1 MIPAKARNASLAALA
16 LGNAAATSG
25 SSTTTE
31 LPAAYFDAYGLRT
44 ALLKSYSG
52 RISSGSDAVHFLG
65 AFFIVL
71 SFTPRGPPGAD
82 SSTLFPTFHVHDCNQ
97 TLALRIP

>member
-1 MIPAKARNASLAALA
+1 MRHWRLFP

-31 LPAAYFDAYGLRT
+31 LPAAYFDAYGLRA

-52 RISSGSDAVHFLG
+52 KMSSGSDAIRFLG

-71 SFTPRGPPGAD
+71 SFTPRSPPGTDD
-82 SSTLFPTFHVHDCNQ
+82 SKFFPTLHVHDCHQ
-97 TLALRIP
+97 TTALGIT